1 MVETEK
7 EKRERGGDELLTPEE
22 VAKREKVELTF
33 SDLGRTL
40 QACVGESVLQAALRH
55 GIEIEHACG
64 GWCACSTC
72 HVIVEEGMDNVTE
85 VEDDEEDRLDTAVG
99 LTLKSRLACQ
109 VELLGGPVQVRIGPH
124 R

>member
-1 MVETEK
+1 MP
-7 EKRERGGDELLTPEE
+7 GDEILTPEE
-22 VAKREKVELTF
+22 LEGRERVELRFT
-33 SDLGRTL
+33 DLDRTVE
-40 QACVGESVLQAALRH
+40 AAVGESVLQAALRH
-55 GIEIEHACG
+55 GIEIEHSCG

-85 VEDDEEDRLDTAVG
+85 VEEDEEDRLDTAVG

-109 VELLGGPVQVRIGPH
+109 CELLGGPVTLRIGPH